1 VSGTW
6 VFALLQQS
14 EQIEKGRS
22 GELCA
27 DEGRLARQEVRG
39 LDRNAQAHEVPIGHD
54 DMAGTLRWMA
64 DRQDGEASP
73 AQRMNRIGYLDLV
86 GGQIRRV
93 LEQGILLLSR
103 STTWIAPRCERCS
116 RNG

>member
-1 VSGTW
+1 VSGAW

-14 EQIEKGRS
+14 EQIDKGRS

-27 DEGRLARQEVRG
+27 DEELVVRNEVSS
-39 LDRNAQAHEVPIGHD
+39 LNRNAQPHEVPIGHD

-73 AQRMNRIGYLDLV
+73 EQRMSRIGYLDLV
-86 GGQIRRV
+86 GGRIRRV

-103 STTWIAPRCERCS
+103 STRWIMLI
-116 RNG
+116 